1 MYRAVHADRS
11 GRILVTDHPALAFD
25 GARHV
30 PFADAMAMPGDAV
43 VVPFEREAFASEKSG
58 KPRRLGSGRLAAAAL
73 LPPGYLRTLLPAY
86 ADATG
91 SHDLPPRPYAAVAA
105 NDAGALVVAALQLD
119 RDPTHDS
126 AAFGRAEVAARV
138 SEGLRAQPGDRLIRQ
153 LARCAKEYG
162 CHGAANAFFG
172 RWECALP
179 IAAPANERP
188 PASVLPKRDG
198 EAAPTEDAVFH
209 PSSEE
214 IARLARE
221 HVGAGGTL
229 LAFGRACEGE
239 PLLAAREV
247 EDAILGIRAATRD
260 GTVHLETNGSV
271 PGALRRLASVGL
283 ESLGVRLLSARAST
297 YEALHGPVGYRFP
310 DVRATIRLAA
320 ELRLSL
326 SIEVR
331 VHPGIFDRSAEIDA
345 LVAILAEAP
354 EGTSLLLRDLHADPL
369 RVLAAVPGGEP
380 IGIARA
386 VARLRDELPHIR
398 IGAFV
403 RPLAKVPHVP

>member
-11 GRILVTDHPALAFD
+11 GRILLTDHPALAFD
-25 GARHV
+25 GARYV
-30 PFADAMAMPGDAV
+30 PFGDAIPVPSDAV

-58 KPRRLGSGRLAAAAL
+58 KPRRLGGGRLAAAAL
-73 LPPGYLRTLLPAY
+73 LPPGFVRTLLPAY

-105 NDAGALVVAALQLD
+105 NDAGALVVAGLQLD
-119 RDPTHDS
+119 RDPTHDN
-126 AAFGRAEVAARV
+126 AAFARTEIAARV
-138 SEGLRAQPGDRLIRQ
+138 SEGLRAQAGDRLIRQ

-162 CHGAANAFFG
+162 CHGAANAFYG

-179 IAAPANERP
+179 IAAASNERP

-209 PSSEE
+209 PSADE
-214 IARLARE
+214 IARLADA
-221 HVGAGGTL
+221 HVDAGGTL

-247 EDAILGIRAATRD
+247 EDAIVRIRAQTRD

-271 PGALRRLASVGL
+271 PAALRRLSSVGL
-283 ESLGVRLLSARAST
+283 ESVGVRLLTARASA

-320 ELRLSL
+320 ELHLSL
-326 SIEVR
+326 AIEMR
-331 VHPGIFDRSAEIDA
+331 VHPGIFDRPDEIDA
-345 LVAILAEAP
+345 LVAILADAP
-354 EGTSLLLRDLHADPL
+354 ESTALLLRDLHADPL
-369 RVLAAVPGGEP
+369 RVLALLPGGEP

-398 IGAFV
+398 VGAFV

>member
-11 GRILVTDHPALAFD
+11 GRILLTDHPALAFD
-25 GARHV
+25 GARYV
-30 PFADAMAMPGDAV
+30 AFGDAIPMPSDAV

-58 KPRRLGSGRLAAAAL
+58 KPRRLGGGRLAAAAL

-86 ADATG
+86 ADAAG
-91 SHDLPPRPYAAVAA
+91 SHDLVPRPYAAVAA
-105 NDAGALVVAALQLD
+105 NDEGALVVAALLLD
-119 RDPTHDS
+119 RDPTHDN
-126 AAFGRAEVAARV
+126 AAFPRAEVAARV
-138 SEGLRAQPGDRLIRQ
+138 SEGLRAQAGDRLVRQ

-162 CHGAANAFFG
+162 CHGAANAFYG

-179 IAAPANERP
+179 IAAPSNERP

-209 PSSEE
+209 PSADEV
-214 IARLARE
+214 ARLAGE
-221 HVGAGGTL
+221 HLRAGGAL

-247 EDAILGIRAATRD
+247 EDAIVRIRAGTRD
-260 GTVHLETNGSV
+260 GTVHLETNGSA
-271 PGALRRLASVGL
+271 PAALRRLASVGL
-283 ESLGVRLLSARAST
+283 ESIGVRMLTARASA
-297 YEALHGPVGYRFP
+297 YEALHGPVAYRFA

-331 VHPGIFDRSAEIDA
+331 VHPGIFDRAEEIDA

-354 EGTSLLLRDLHADPL
+354 EGTALLLRDLHADPL
-369 RVLAAVPGGEP
+369 RVLALLPAGEP

-398 IGAFV
+398 VGAFV